1 MYAKRYNEVVVQ
13 ELVVYD
19 DSELKKKVSVLISR
33 IKHYKNVIKM
43 YVHIEIKIKMYF

>member
-19 DSELKKKVSVLISR
+19 DSELQKKVSVLISR
-33 IKHYKNVIKM
+33 IKHKNVIKM